1 VEEEVIHYN
10 NWLKELEAVP
20 TIVSLRAKAEGIV
33 RVEME
38 KSSGWMQKLSEEDRE
53 KVDSLVK
60 SVVNKILH
68 APVTVMKEE
77 SSEVSSKEIVAAVRQ
92 LFRLDE

>member
-1 VEEEVIHYN
+1 
-10 NWLKELEAVP
+10 
-20 TIVSLRAKAEGIV
+20 
-33 RVEME
+33 
-38 KSSGWMQKLSEEDRE
+38 
-53 KVDSLVK
+53 VK

-77 SSEVSSKEIVAAVRQ
+77 SSEISYKGIVDAVRQ

>member
-1 VEEEVIHYN
+1 
-10 NWLKELEAVP
+10 
-20 TIVSLRAKAEGIV
+20 
-33 RVEME
+33 
-38 KSSGWMQKLSEEDRE
+38 MQKLSEEDRE